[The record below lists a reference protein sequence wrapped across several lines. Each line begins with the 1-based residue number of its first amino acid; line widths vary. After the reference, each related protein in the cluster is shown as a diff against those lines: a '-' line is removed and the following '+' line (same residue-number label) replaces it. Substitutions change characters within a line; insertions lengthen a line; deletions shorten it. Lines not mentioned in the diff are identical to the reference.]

1 VRWHDGKPFTAQD
14 VKCTFDLLQGGGPN
28 GETLRVSSLVLGA
41 IVAIVL
47 FALKLRER
55 AGHVRHAME
64 EGAGSQRVDLARS
77 LPVVIYY
84 TTAVVRPDGAP
95 AFYADIYGHDAR
107 LERELATGYPYRP

>member
-1 VRWHDGKPFTAQD
+1 
-14 VKCTFDLLQGGGPN
+14 
-28 GETLRVSSLVLGA
+28 
-41 IVAIVL
+41 
-47 FALKLRER
+47 
-55 AGHVRHAME
+55 ME
-64 EGAGSQRVDLARS
+64 EGAGSQRVDLSRS